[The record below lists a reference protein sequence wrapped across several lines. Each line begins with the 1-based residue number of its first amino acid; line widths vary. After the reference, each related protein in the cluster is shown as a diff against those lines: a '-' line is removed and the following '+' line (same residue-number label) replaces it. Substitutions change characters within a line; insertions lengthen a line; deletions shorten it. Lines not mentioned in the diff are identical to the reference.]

1 MTDRE
6 LRHMSRSELL
16 QMLIMQIK
24 ENKVLSERLAAA
36 EAELNSRQIAI
47 NNAGS
52 LAEAALSLNHVFDAA
67 ESAAQQYLE
76 NIKRISDQQDVICQ
90 NIQKK
95 AEEIYN
101 RVKNGENFSSL
112 AHQYSTCP
120 SKEKGGDLGWFG
132 EGQMVPPFENAVRRM
147 STGSI
152 SKPVRT
158 QFGWHIIKKTGVR
171 G

>member
-24 ENKVLSERLAAA
+24 ENRVLSERLAAA

-67 ESAAQQYLE
+67 ESAAQQYIE
-76 NIKRISDQQDVICQ
+76 NIKRISDQQDLICQ
-90 NIQKK
+90 SIQKK
-95 AEEIYN
+95 AEEIAAQIIYEAQEYN
-101 RVKNGENFSSL
+101 KQ
-112 AHQYSTCP
+112 AHAEADSYWRRIVAKAEIL
-120 SKEKGGDLGWFG
+120 SKTD
-132 EGQMVPPFENAVRRM
+132 V
-147 STGSI
+147 T
-152 SKPVRT
+152 
-158 QFGWHIIKKTGVR
+158 H
-171 G
+171 

>member
-16 QMLIMQIK
+16 QMLITQIK

-67 ESAAQQYLE
+67 ESAAQQYIE
-76 NIKRISDQQDVICQ
+76 NIKRISDQQDLICQ

-95 AEEIYN
+95 AEEIAAQIIYEAQEYN
-101 RVKNGENFSSL
+101 KQAHAEADSYWRRIVAKAESL
-112 AHQYSTCP
+112 P
-120 SKEKGGDLGWFG
+120 SKS
-132 EGQMVPPFENAVRRM
+132 N
-147 STGSI
+147 T
-152 SKPVRT
+152 T
-158 QFGWHIIKKTGVR
+158 Y
-171 G
+171 